1 MKRKRLI
8 LFALVLLL
16 LPNLAWADCLDVSR
30 TTSYYIQGAHEVIL
44 YSRMTP
50 VAYISVPWC
59 NIFSDSSVQVTKGYL
74 CDSDKIIIDGEA
86 CPIFTVRSA
95 RFSD

>member
-1 MKRKRLI
+1 MMRKRLI
-8 LFALVLLL
+8 LLGLLLLL

>member
-1 MKRKRLI
+1 MRRKRLI
-8 LFALVLLL
+8 LLGLVLLL
-16 LPNLAWADCLDVSR
+16 LPYLAWADCLDVSR

-44 YSRMTP
+44 YSRNTP

-59 NIFSDSSVQVTKGYL
+59 NIFSDSSVRVTKGYL
-74 CDSDKIIIDGEA
+74 CDSDKIIVDGEA
-86 CPIFTVRSA
+86 CPIFTVRSV